1 MEEKKGNVIVPDT
14 NILLDDKDVIK
25 KLINRINLVVLPG
38 TVLVEIDELKTR
50 DNIGAEAR
58 RVAREI
64 DELLD
69 SKDKNFIID
78 YSMDFEGMP
87 LSLKESVPDVQIIAT
102 FRYVL
107 NNPDVYGD
115 YQKYKLISNDINM
128 RSMAR
133 GLFKDIERVSIE
145 SYQANQIEIKKSH
158 KLVRKTLS
166 NVNFQTQYSRAK
178 FGVIQQNGGIVVKLT
193 SQNEGKG
200 SENEVL
206 AVRKDQKLEVIPR
219 DLELFGLKA
228 HHNGKT
234 NYGQLLAFYQLL
246 DPGVQCVFL
255 SGPAGTGKTLI
266 AIAAAMQQRNDFK
279 QLLITNPMTP
289 LSNNDKMGFLPGD
302 MKDKIAPWLQPF
314 NQNLSFLESINGMN
328 KSKPQELPKKTRAS
342 KSKSVKDEPEP
353 KTFVNLW
360 EKYGFTCQPLGF
372 IRGQSIPDA
381 FIIIDEAQNLSQH
394 EMKTI
399 ITRAGKGSKLV
410 FCGDL
415 SQIDVAFLSKRTSG
429 LTYAIERISGT
440 GAKSRMVGVT
450 ELTETVRS
458 KLAAF
463 ASEVM

>member
-1 MEEKKGNVIVPDT
+1 
-14 NILLDDKDVIK
+14 
-25 KLINRINLVVLPG
+25 
-38 TVLVEIDELKTR
+38 
-50 DNIGAEAR
+50 
-58 RVAREI
+58 
-64 DELLD
+64 
-69 SKDKNFIID
+69 
-78 YSMDFEGMP
+78 
-87 LSLKESVPDVQIIAT
+87 
-102 FRYVL
+102 
-107 NNPDVYGD
+107 
-115 YQKYKLISNDINM
+115 M

-328 KSKPQELPKKTRAS
+328 KSKPQELPKKTKAS